1 MDVHFQFCCGWIL
14 GLQVLKK
21 RSKLRIYYDILKV
34 LSFGFCDDNL
44 SLTKLSHSVNL
55 PYDRF
60 IKSLDML
67 IHLGMVSRVGKKI
80 FVTEKGREYI
90 KEFERMN
97 AFLASVG
104 LSI

>member
-1 MDVHFQFCCGWIL
+1 
-14 GLQVLKK
+14 
-21 RSKLRIYYDILKV
+21 
-34 LSFGFCDDNL
+34 
-44 SLTKLSHSVNL
+44 
-55 PYDRF
+55 
-60 IKSLDML
+60 ML